1 MVIVAAA
8 RRVGT
13 ALFGKDRR
21 RATPSSTGRKFNG
34 KNFVKAG
41 YYRLKS
47 DAMAKA
53 KRERAKGS
61 MARVVKEDGG
71 YCVYTR
77 G

>member
-21 RATPSSTGRKFNG
+21 RATQSTGRKFNG

-47 DAMAKA
+47 GAMAKA

>member
-21 RATPSSTGRKFNG
+21 RATPSTGRKFNG

>member
-13 ALFGKDRR
+13 SLFGKDRR
-21 RATPSSTGRKFNG
+21 RAKASTGRTFNG
-34 KNFVKAG
+34 QTFVKAG

-47 DAMAKA
+47 DATAKA

>member
-21 RATPSSTGRKFNG
+21 RATPITGRKFNG

-61 MARVVKEDGG
+61 MARVVIDGDG
-71 YCVYTR
+71 YAVYQR
-77 G
+77 